1 MQDKDRTAV
10 ALAIDVALMKRGG
23 DRYYHFVFKLRNS
36 YGCEIIDCYDK
47 PQYLKNALKE
57 VYGNEYGSIIEDI
70 KSEFGDSV
78 EEGIAAFLDI
88 LEKNSG

>member
-1 MQDKDRTAV
+1 MT
-10 ALAIDVALMKRGG
+10 LAIDVALMKRGG
-23 DRYYHFVFKLRNS
+23 DRYYHFVFKLRNA

-47 PQYLKNALKE
+47 PQYLKNVLKE
-57 VYGNEYGSIIEDI
+57 VYGNEYDSIIEDI

-78 EEGIAAFLDI
+78 EKGITAFLDI